1 MGRTAFCET
10 LKAKHQLAQSLFPN
24 FLEYSRFVR
33 RCNTLLP
40 SIQVI
45 RQALVFKEVEGI
57 SVSIIDSFPLPL
69 CQPIRNFRSKVLGDY
84 ANVGYNATKG
94 QYFYGYK
101 CHALVSESGYA
112 IDYTITPA
120 SMADSSM
127 TEEVL
132 SQFRTPTVLGDMGY
146 LGQSLHDRL
155 ELKGID
161 LITPARKNMK
171 QKKILGDMGYLG
183 QSLHDRLELKEID
196 LITPAR
202 KNMKQKKILF
212 PNFSK
217 RRKVIERVFSFPV
230 TALASGGADVVQYF
244 GFALNLSQQIAYLFG
259 EEELFSGDYNQLPE
273 EARIRFVAYLGFM
286 FGVGG
291 SSALI
296 ANVSKTA
303 GKNLGKKVAQ
313 QALTKTAWY
322 PLVKKIGS
330 IIGFKITKQSIG
342 KSITKVIPVIGGV
355 ISGGLTYMTF
365 KPMGNKLVDTFV
377 GFIGRKNFRRFFG
390 NE

>member
-1 MGRTAFCET
+1 MRRFIKRVFPFEVKNRKNVHLATSDCLVIACYLWGVLHFSET

-33 RCNTLLP
+33 RCNALLP

-45 RQALVFKEVEGI
+45 RQALVFKEVEGM
-57 SVSIIDSFPLPL
+57 SVSIIDSFPIPL

-94 QYFYGYK
+94 QYFYGCK
-101 CHALVSESGYA
+101 CHALVSESGYV

-132 SQFRTPTVLGDMGY
+132 SQFGTPTVLGDMGY

-161 LITPARKNMK
+161 LMTPV
-171 QKKILGDMGYLG
+171 
-183 QSLHDRLELKEID
+183 
-196 LITPAR
+196 R

-217 RRKVIERVFSFPV
+217 
-230 TALASGGADVVQYF
+230 
-244 GFALNLSQQIAYLFG
+244 
-259 EEELFSGDYNQLPE
+259 
-273 EARIRFVAYLGFM
+273 
-286 FGVGG
+286 
-291 SSALI
+291 
-296 ANVSKTA
+296 
-303 GKNLGKKVAQ
+303 
-313 QALTKTAWY
+313 
-322 PLVKKIGS
+322 
-330 IIGFKITKQSIG
+330 
-342 KSITKVIPVIGGV
+342 
-355 ISGGLTYMTF
+355 
-365 KPMGNKLVDTFV
+365 
-377 GFIGRKNFRRFFG
+377 
-390 NE
+390 